1 MDIVGAMLMY
11 MEVKDK
17 RILVKN
23 IQISDYELTVVVVK
37 ILSWLKLEHK
47 RSIWISQGKRNRF
60 KPLEI
65 DMRYPWCANLYKLV
79 ENESLFQD
87 CFLIKNSKFGFLDS
101 VSEEDRRKAREK
113 AYQNYNLQKCT
124 YFAESA
130 TLCRCPS
137 TGVGIHET
145 L

>member
-1 MDIVGAMLMY
+1 MDIVGAMLKY

-37 ILSWLKLEHK
+37 ILSCLKLEHK

-87 CFLIKNSKFGFLDS
+87 CFLIKNSKFSFLDS

-113 AYQNYNLQKCT
+113 AYQNYNPQKCT
-124 YFAESA
+124 
-130 TLCRCPS
+130 
-137 TGVGIHET
+137 
-145 L
+145 

>member
-1 MDIVGAMLMY
+1 MDIVGAMLKY

-23 IQISDYELTVVVVK
+23 IQISDYELTIVVVK

-113 AYQNYNLQKCT
+113 AYQNYNPQKCT
-124 YFAESA
+124 
-130 TLCRCPS
+130 
-137 TGVGIHET
+137 
-145 L
+145 

>member
-1 MDIVGAMLMY
+1 MDIVGAMLKY

-65 DMRYPWCANLYKLV
+65 DMRYPWYANLYKLV

-113 AYQNYNLQKCT
+113 AYQNYNPQKRT
-124 YFAESA
+124 
-130 TLCRCPS
+130 
-137 TGVGIHET
+137 
-145 L
+145 

>member
-1 MDIVGAMLMY
+1 MDIVGAMLKY

-23 IQISDYELTVVVVK
+23 IQISDYELTVVVK
-37 ILSWLKLEHK
+37 ILPWLKLEHK

-87 CFLIKNSKFGFLDS
+87 CFFIKNSKFGFLDS

-113 AYQNYNLQKCT
+113 AYQNYNPQKCT
-124 YFAESA
+124 
-130 TLCRCPS
+130 
-137 TGVGIHET
+137 
-145 L
+145 

>member
-1 MDIVGAMLMY
+1 MDIVGAMLKY

-17 RILVKN
+17 KILVKN

-87 CFLIKNSKFGFLDS
+87 CFFIKNSKFSFWDS

-113 AYQNYNLQKCT
+113 AYQNYNPQKRT
-124 YFAESA
+124 
-130 TLCRCPS
+130 
-137 TGVGIHET
+137 
-145 L
+145 

>member
-1 MDIVGAMLMY
+1 MDIVGAMLKY

-47 RSIWISQGKRNRF
+47 RSIWISKGKRNRF

-87 CFLIKNSKFGFLDS
+87 CFLIKNSKFSFLDS

-113 AYQNYNLQKCT
+113 AYQNYNPQKCT
-124 YFAESA
+124 
-130 TLCRCPS
+130 
-137 TGVGIHET
+137 
-145 L
+145 

>member
-1 MDIVGAMLMY
+1 MDIVGAMLKY

-23 IQISDYELTVVVVK
+23 IQISDYELTVVVK

-60 KPLEI
+60 KPLEV

-101 VSEEDRRKAREK
+101 VSEEDRRKARER
-113 AYQNYNLQKCT
+113 AYQNYNPQKRT
-124 YFAESA
+124 
-130 TLCRCPS
+130 
-137 TGVGIHET
+137 
-145 L
+145 

>member
-1 MDIVGAMLMY
+1 MDIVGAMLKY

-87 CFLIKNSKFGFLDS
+87 CFFIKNSKFSFLDS

-124 YFAESA
+124 
-130 TLCRCPS
+130 
-137 TGVGIHET
+137 
-145 L
+145 

>member
-1 MDIVGAMLMY
+1 MDIVGAMLKY

-23 IQISDYELTVVVVK
+23 IQISDYELTVVVK

-87 CFLIKNSKFGFLDS
+87 CFLIKNSKFSFLDS

-113 AYQNYNLQKCT
+113 AYQNYNPQKCT
-124 YFAESA
+124 
-130 TLCRCPS
+130 
-137 TGVGIHET
+137 
-145 L
+145 

>member
-1 MDIVGAMLMY
+1 MDIVAAMLKY

-37 ILSWLKLEHK
+37 ILLWLKLEHK

-87 CFLIKNSKFGFLDS
+87 CFFIKNSKFVFLDS

-113 AYQNYNLQKCT
+113 AYQNYNPQKRT
-124 YFAESA
+124 
-130 TLCRCPS
+130 
-137 TGVGIHET
+137 
-145 L
+145 

>member
-1 MDIVGAMLMY
+1 MDIVGAMLKY

-23 IQISDYELTVVVVK
+23 IQISDYELTVVVK

-87 CFLIKNSKFGFLDS
+87 CFFIKNSKFSFLDS

-113 AYQNYNLQKCT
+113 AYQNYNPQKCT
-124 YFAESA
+124 
-130 TLCRCPS
+130 
-137 TGVGIHET
+137 
-145 L
+145 

>member
-1 MDIVGAMLMY
+1 MDIVAAMLKY

-23 IQISDYELTVVVVK
+23 IQISDYELTVVVK

-60 KPLEI
+60 KPLEV

-101 VSEEDRRKAREK
+101 VSEEDRRKARER
-113 AYQNYNLQKCT
+113 AYQNYNPQKRT
-124 YFAESA
+124 
-130 TLCRCPS
+130 
-137 TGVGIHET
+137 
-145 L
+145 

>member
-1 MDIVGAMLMY
+1 MIGWFIFGVIIIDEETIMDIVGAMLKY

-113 AYQNYNLQKCT
+113 AYQNYNPQKCT
-124 YFAESA
+124 
-130 TLCRCPS
+130 
-137 TGVGIHET
+137 
-145 L
+145 

>member
-1 MDIVGAMLMY
+1 MDIVGAMLKY

-87 CFLIKNSKFGFLDS
+87 CFFIKNSKFSFLDS

-113 AYQNYNLQKCT
+113 AYQNYNPQKRT
-124 YFAESA
+124 
-130 TLCRCPS
+130 
-137 TGVGIHET
+137 
-145 L
+145 

>member
-1 MDIVGAMLMY
+1 MIGWFIFGVIIIDEETIMDIVGAMLKY

-23 IQISDYELTVVVVK
+23 IQISDYELTVVVK

-87 CFLIKNSKFGFLDS
+87 CFLIKNSKFSFLDS

-113 AYQNYNLQKCT
+113 AYQNYNPQKCT
-124 YFAESA
+124 
-130 TLCRCPS
+130 
-137 TGVGIHET
+137 
-145 L
+145 

>member
-1 MDIVGAMLMY
+1 MDIVGAMLKY

-87 CFLIKNSKFGFLDS
+87 CFFIKNSKFGFLDS

-113 AYQNYNLQKCT
+113 AYQNYNPQKCT
-124 YFAESA
+124 
-130 TLCRCPS
+130 
-137 TGVGIHET
+137 
-145 L
+145 

>member
-1 MDIVGAMLMY
+1 MIGWFIFGVIIIDEETIMDIVGAMLKY

-47 RSIWISQGKRNRF
+47 RSIWISQGKRKRF

-87 CFLIKNSKFGFLDS
+87 CFLIKNSKFSFLDS

-113 AYQNYNLQKCT
+113 AYQNYNPQKCT
-124 YFAESA
+124 
-130 TLCRCPS
+130 
-137 TGVGIHET
+137 
-145 L
+145 

>member
-1 MDIVGAMLMY
+1 MDIVAAMLKY

-37 ILSWLKLEHK
+37 ILLWLKLEHK

-87 CFLIKNSKFGFLDS
+87 CFLIKNSKFSFLDS

-113 AYQNYNLQKCT
+113 AYQNYNPQKRT
-124 YFAESA
+124 
-130 TLCRCPS
+130 
-137 TGVGIHET
+137 
-145 L
+145 

>member
-1 MDIVGAMLMY
+1 MDIVGAMLKY

-124 YFAESA
+124 
-130 TLCRCPS
+130 
-137 TGVGIHET
+137 
-145 L
+145 

>member
-1 MDIVGAMLMY
+1 MDIVGAMLKY

-87 CFLIKNSKFGFLDS
+87 CFFIKNSKFGFLDS

-113 AYQNYNLQKCT
+113 AYQNYNPQKRT
-124 YFAESA
+124 
-130 TLCRCPS
+130 
-137 TGVGIHET
+137 
-145 L
+145 

>member
-1 MDIVGAMLMY
+1 MDIVAAMLKY

-87 CFLIKNSKFGFLDS
+87 CFFIKNSKFSFWDS

-113 AYQNYNLQKCT
+113 AYQNYNPQKRT
-124 YFAESA
+124 
-130 TLCRCPS
+130 
-137 TGVGIHET
+137 
-145 L
+145 

>member
-1 MDIVGAMLMY
+1 MDIVGAMLKY

-87 CFLIKNSKFGFLDS
+87 CFFIKNSKFSFWDS

-113 AYQNYNLQKCT
+113 AYQNYNPQKRT
-124 YFAESA
+124 
-130 TLCRCPS
+130 
-137 TGVGIHET
+137 
-145 L
+145 

>member
-1 MDIVGAMLMY
+1 MDIVAAMLKY

-17 RILVKN
+17 KILVKN

-87 CFLIKNSKFGFLDS
+87 CFFIKNSKFGFLDS

-113 AYQNYNLQKCT
+113 AYQNYNPQKRT
-124 YFAESA
+124 
-130 TLCRCPS
+130 
-137 TGVGIHET
+137 
-145 L
+145 

>member
-1 MDIVGAMLMY
+1 MDIVAAMLKY

-65 DMRYPWCANLYKLV
+65 DMRYPWYANLYKLV

-87 CFLIKNSKFGFLDS
+87 CFLIKNSKFSFLDS
-101 VSEEDRRKAREK
+101 VSEEDRRKVREK
-113 AYQNYNLQKCT
+113 AYQNYNPQKRT
-124 YFAESA
+124 
-130 TLCRCPS
+130 
-137 TGVGIHET
+137 
-145 L
+145 

>member
-1 MDIVGAMLMY
+1 MDIVGAMLKY

-87 CFLIKNSKFGFLDS
+87 CFFIKNSKFVFLDS

-113 AYQNYNLQKCT
+113 AYQNYNPQKRT
-124 YFAESA
+124 
-130 TLCRCPS
+130 
-137 TGVGIHET
+137 
-145 L
+145 

>member
-1 MDIVGAMLMY
+1 MIGWFIFGVIIIDEETIMDIVGAMLKY

-23 IQISDYELTVVVVK
+23 IQISDYELTVVVK

-60 KPLEI
+60 KPLEV

-113 AYQNYNLQKCT
+113 AYQNYNPQKCT
-124 YFAESA
+124 
-130 TLCRCPS
+130 
-137 TGVGIHET
+137 
-145 L
+145 

>member
-1 MDIVGAMLMY
+1 MDIVGAMLKY

-60 KPLEI
+60 KPLEV

-87 CFLIKNSKFGFLDS
+87 CFLIKNSKFSFWDS

-113 AYQNYNLQKCT
+113 AYQNYNPQKRT
-124 YFAESA
+124 
-130 TLCRCPS
+130 
-137 TGVGIHET
+137 
-145 L
+145 

>member
-1 MDIVGAMLMY
+1 MDIVAAMLKY

-60 KPLEI
+60 KPLEV

-87 CFLIKNSKFGFLDS
+87 CFFIKNSKFGFLDS

-113 AYQNYNLQKCT
+113 AYQNYNPQKCT
-124 YFAESA
+124 
-130 TLCRCPS
+130 
-137 TGVGIHET
+137 
-145 L
+145 

>member
-1 MDIVGAMLMY
+1 MDIVGAMLKY

-23 IQISDYELTVVVVK
+23 IQISDYELTVVVK

-113 AYQNYNLQKCT
+113 AYQNYNPQKCT
-124 YFAESA
+124 
-130 TLCRCPS
+130 
-137 TGVGIHET
+137 
-145 L
+145 

>member
-1 MDIVGAMLMY
+1 MDIVGAMLKY

-87 CFLIKNSKFGFLDS
+87 CFFIKNSKFSFLDS
-101 VSEEDRRKAREK
+101 VSEEDRRKARER
-113 AYQNYNLQKCT
+113 AYQNYNPQKCT
-124 YFAESA
+124 
-130 TLCRCPS
+130 
-137 TGVGIHET
+137 
-145 L
+145 

>member
-1 MDIVGAMLMY
+1 MDIVAAMLKY

-60 KPLEI
+60 KPLEV

-79 ENESLFQD
+79 ENEILFQD

-101 VSEEDRRKAREK
+101 VSEEDRRKARER
-113 AYQNYNLQKCT
+113 AYQNYNPQKRT
-124 YFAESA
+124 
-130 TLCRCPS
+130 
-137 TGVGIHET
+137 
-145 L
+145 

>member
-1 MDIVGAMLMY
+1 MDIVAAMLKY

-60 KPLEI
+60 KPLEV

-113 AYQNYNLQKCT
+113 AYQNYNPQKRT
-124 YFAESA
+124 
-130 TLCRCPS
+130 
-137 TGVGIHET
+137 
-145 L
+145 

>member
-1 MDIVGAMLMY
+1 MDIVAAMLKY

-65 DMRYPWCANLYKLV
+65 DMRYPWYANLYKLV

-113 AYQNYNLQKCT
+113 AYQNYNPQKRT
-124 YFAESA
+124 
-130 TLCRCPS
+130 
-137 TGVGIHET
+137 
-145 L
+145 

>member
-1 MDIVGAMLMY
+1 MDIVAAMLKY

-87 CFLIKNSKFGFLDS
+87 CFLIKNSKFSFLGS

-113 AYQNYNLQKCT
+113 AYQNYNPQKCT
-124 YFAESA
+124 
-130 TLCRCPS
+130 
-137 TGVGIHET
+137 
-145 L
+145 